1 MNEDVI
7 DLNVFNQSD
16 EDTYILRIDAD
27 PNISVRYTDKKIKGG
42 HAILLRVKLNPKK
55 KGKFHYKVR
64 LYLSSNPDPLIL
76 NFKGKLTKLM
86 KNQLTACPDFSNS
99 AFKAKRSSL
108 KKYSRTKKN
117 LFYIELLPT
126 EEPSKEILF
135 SVKANDT
142 SVNRNAHVR
151 ASRKSEKLIAQN
163 QTDSLNQANNSW
175 FTKWFGTLTD
185 ESATLDES
193 YLPNNIVFLIDASSS
208 MENQNK
214 LTLLKA
220 AMKDLLQV
228 LRPIDFLSI
237 VIYSGEATTL
247 LSPTSGVNKKEIKF
261 TIDQIRASGSTQAVK
276 GIKRA
281 MEIGQSSFISGG
293 NNQIFL
299 ATDGE
304 FKLGERNEST
314 RELIHENASKGLNIS
329 VLAIK
334 NNRWTNS
341 SLKEIVK
348 LGEGDFIRIQSKGN
362 ITQVVKTVKKQSA
375 R

>member
-1 MNEDVI
+1 
-7 DLNVFNQSD
+7 
-16 EDTYILRIDAD
+16 
-27 PNISVRYTDKKIKGG
+27 
-42 HAILLRVKLNPKK
+42 
-55 KGKFHYKVR
+55 
-64 LYLSSNPDPLIL
+64 
-76 NFKGKLTKLM
+76 
-86 KNQLTACPDFSNS
+86 
-99 AFKAKRSSL
+99 
-108 KKYSRTKKN
+108 
-117 LFYIELLPT
+117 
-126 EEPSKEILF
+126 
-135 SVKANDT
+135 
-142 SVNRNAHVR
+142 
-151 ASRKSEKLIAQN
+151 
-163 QTDSLNQANNSW
+163 
-175 FTKWFGTLTD
+175 
-185 ESATLDES
+185 
-193 YLPNNIVFLIDASSS
+193 

-247 LSPTSGVNKKEIKF
+247 LSPTSGVNKKEINF